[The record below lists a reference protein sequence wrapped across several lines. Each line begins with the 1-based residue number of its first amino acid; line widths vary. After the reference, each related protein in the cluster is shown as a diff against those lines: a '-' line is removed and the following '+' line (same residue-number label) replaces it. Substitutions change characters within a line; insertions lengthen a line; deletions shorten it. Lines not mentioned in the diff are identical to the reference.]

1 VTARLTADGRQ
12 LLRKLEAP
20 VSALH
25 ARQLGP
31 LGERGLA
38 ELRRL
43 LQKAVDAGSAL

>member
-1 VTARLTADGRQ
+1 MARITSEGRQ
-12 LLRKLEAP
+12 LLRKLDGS

-43 LQKAVDAGSAL
+43 LQKAVDVGSAL